1 MKKPNLGQTI
11 STLANLGVIAGI
23 VFLGFE
29 LQQNNELLQTQ
40 VRSNFQGARLQVN
53 TSMAESPWLPEI
65 FAKVQAGE
73 VLSAAERIRLQA
85 HHQVILTVIQW
96 MYEDA
101 ADLEIEPPADR
112 YRALFR
118 GETLT
123 PLIEETW
130 ETYKNTVSPEFA
142 EWMEENVVNER

>member
-1 MKKPNLGQTI
+1 MKKLDLGQAI
-11 STLANLGVIAGI
+11 NTLANLGVIAGI

-29 LQQNNELLQTQ
+29 LQQNNELLQVQ
-40 VRSNFQGARLQVN
+40 ARSNFQGARLQVN
-53 TSMAESPWLPEI
+53 TSMTESPWLPDI

-73 VLSAAERIRLQA
+73 ALSAAERIRLQS
-85 HHQVILTVIQW
+85 HHQVILTVVQW
-96 MYEDA
+96 MYEDS
-101 ADLEIEPPADR
+101 ADLGVEAPADR
-112 YRALFR
+112 FRALFR

-142 EWMEENVVNER
+142 EWMDENVVNER